1 MKEFFFLML
10 YSVKIIVGEK
20 IMKINIIKKKASSLK
35 DLGKETIEIPSVST
49 LKELL
54 LVIFYNEYNHLYNN
68 QIKTLTEKDI
78 KYLAKLGKISF
89 SNLYNTD
96 KKDLDDLIEIMFQ
109 DFTDGLYK
117 VFINGQEYE
126 NLNEHIQIEDN
137 DEIVF
142 IRFVMLAGRLW

>member
-1 MKEFFFLML
+1 ML
-10 YSVKIIVGEK
+10 YSDKIIVGEM
-20 IMKINIIKKKASSLK
+20 IMKINIIKKKAGSLK
-35 DLGKETIEIPSVST
+35 DLGKEMIEVPKVST

-54 LVIFYNEYNHLYNN
+54 IAIFYNEYNHLYNN
-68 QIKTLTEKDI
+68 QMKVLTEKDI
-78 KYLAKLGKISF
+78 KDLAQLGKVSF
-89 SNLYNTD
+89 SSLYNIN

-109 DFTDGLYK
+109 DFTNGLYK

-126 NLNEHIQIEDN
+126 NLNEHIQIKND

>member
-1 MKEFFFLML
+1 ML
-10 YSVKIIVGEK
+10 YSDKIIVGEM
-20 IMKINIIKKKASSLK
+20 IMKINIIKKKAGSLK
-35 DLGKETIEIPSVST
+35 DLGKEMIEVPKVST

-54 LVIFYNEYNHLYNN
+54 IAIFYNEYNHLYNN
-68 QIKTLTEKDI
+68 QMKVLTEKDI
-78 KYLAKLGKISF
+78 KDLAQLGKVSF
-89 SNLYNTD
+89 SSLYNIN

-109 DFTDGLYK
+109 DFTDGHYK

-126 NLNEHIQIEDN
+126 NLNEHIQIKND

>member
-1 MKEFFFLML
+1 ML
-10 YSVKIIVGEK
+10 YSDKIIVGEM

-35 DLGKETIEIPSVST
+35 DLGKEIIEIPNVTT

-54 LVIFYNEYNHLYNN
+54 IVIFYNEYNHHYNN
-68 QIKTLTEKDI
+68 QIKSLTENDI
-78 KYLAKLGKISF
+78 KGLAQLGKISF

-96 KKDLDDLIEIMFQ
+96 QKDLDDLIEIMFQ
-109 DFTDGLYK
+109 DFIDGLYK

-126 NLNEHIQIEDN
+126 NLNEHIQIKDD

>member
-1 MKEFFFLML
+1 
-10 YSVKIIVGEK
+10 
-20 IMKINIIKKKASSLK
+20 MKINIIKKKAGSLK
-35 DLGKETIEIPSVST
+35 DLGKEMIEVPKVST

-54 LVIFYNEYNHLYNN
+54 IAIFYNEYNHLYNN
-68 QIKTLTEKDI
+68 QMKVLTEKDI
-78 KYLAKLGKISF
+78 KDLAQLGKVSF
-89 SNLYNTD
+89 SSLYNIN

-126 NLNEHIQIEDN
+126 NLNEHIQIKND

>member
-1 MKEFFFLML
+1 
-10 YSVKIIVGEK
+10 
-20 IMKINIIKKKASSLK
+20 MKINIIKKKAGSLK
-35 DLGKETIEIPSVST
+35 YLGKERIEVPKVST

-54 LVIFYNEYNHLYNN
+54 IAIFYNEYNHLYNN
-68 QIKTLTEKDI
+68 QMKVLTEKDI
-78 KYLAKLGKISF
+78 KDFAQLGKISF
-89 SNLYNTD
+89 SNLYNINQ
-96 KKDLDDLIEIMFQ
+96 KDLDDLIKIMFQ

-126 NLNEHIQIEDN
+126 NLNEHIQIKND

>member
-1 MKEFFFLML
+1 ML
-10 YSVKIIVGEK
+10 YGDKIIVGEM
-20 IMKINIIKKKASSLK
+20 IMRVNIIKKKANSLK
-35 DLGKETIEIPSVST
+35 DLGKETIEIPIVST

-54 LVIFYNEYNHLYNN
+54 IAIFYNECNHLYNN
-68 QIKTLTEKDI
+68 QIKILTEKDI
-78 KYLAKLGKISF
+78 KDLAQLGKISF

-96 KKDLDDLIEIMFQ
+96 KKDLDDLIEIMFK

-117 VFINGQEYE
+117 VFINGQECE
-126 NLNEHIQIEDN
+126 NLNEHIQIKDD

>member
-1 MKEFFFLML
+1 ML
-10 YSVKIIVGEK
+10 YSDKIIVGEM
-20 IMKINIIKKKASSLK
+20 IMKINIIKKKAGSLK
-35 DLGKETIEIPSVST
+35 DLGKEMIEVPKVST

-54 LVIFYNEYNHLYNN
+54 IAIFYNEYNHLYNN
-68 QIKTLTEKDI
+68 QMKVLTEKDI
-78 KYLAKLGKISF
+78 KDLAQLGKVSF
-89 SNLYNTD
+89 SSLYNIN

-126 NLNEHIQIEDN
+126 NLNEHIQIKND